1 MENAQR
7 VKIKADVMW
16 AYMDKPNEMS
26 GKYQVDLC
34 NLSDA
39 AVKALEDMGIG
50 VRQKEDK
57 GYFITCKSNNPIR
70 AYDKDGDVIDG
81 ISIGNGSKSLALIGS
96 YDWTWKNKSGV
107 SPSLKKLVIDELV
120 AYEGSGEPEPVI
132 MDDDDVL

>member
-1 MENAQR
+1 METTNR

-16 AYMDKPNEMS
+16 AYLDRQNEMS

-34 NLSDA
+34 NLSTQ
-39 AVKALEDMGIG
+39 AVDALEAMGIS

-57 GYFITCKSNNPIR
+57 GFFITCKSTNPIR

-81 ISIGNGSKSLALIGS
+81 ISIGNGSKGIAMIGS
-96 YDWTWKNKSGV
+96 YEWNWKNKQGT

-120 AYEGSGEPEPVI
+120 AYEGSGEPEPN